1 MSRRLFGQRLTLAA
15 LLSLGLHLSAQASG
29 SSVQIVILGK
39 PGSHADIV
47 GRVVATQL
55 MADHQVQVV
64 NASSESSVPTTAGT
78 LQLRLAAGH
87 EATQDGA
94 AVWQLSGVPNKAKG
108 SLPAPA
114 TSSYRL
120 ELGSTLSSGQQEQL
134 KQLLKQRL
142 ETARVQQQWQ
152 VYGLQPSSASTLTAG
167 LH

>member
-15 LLSLGLHLSAQASG
+15 LLSLGLHLGAQASG
-29 SSVQIVILGK
+29 SPVQIVILGK

-55 MADHQVQVV
+55 MADHQVQII
-64 NASSESSVPTTAGT
+64 NASRESSVSATAGT
-78 LQLRLAAGH
+78 LQLRLAASH

-94 AVWQLSGVPNKAKG
+94 AVWQLSGIPGKAKG

-114 TSSYRL
+114 ASSYRL
-120 ELGSTLSSGQQEQL
+120 ELGSALSIGRQEQL

-152 VYGLQPSSASTLTAG
+152 VYGLQPGGTSTLTAG
-167 LH
+167 LN